1 MNDPHVEVLLYSLI
15 HGKSH
20 DYSKAKQLSIDEP
33 GFQVLVENEEVRF
46 EFKDH
51 YATEKEARK
60 AIKDYIHNWEF
71 DACLKG
77 GSDCFKLEFI
87 KAVRVDRHPTPGV
100 ITADAEHVRVVVS
113 ISEAVGTVGHPKY
126 PSPPSA
132 VNFNDPDVQTMFQ
145 RYMGYRQGNESL
157 AVMANFCL
165 TVLDD
170 MSGQGKNR
178 RKAAAQKYQIQYS
191 VLRRIGELCNN
202 KGGQRGA
209 RKADG
214 VGKDF
219 TTEERTF
226 LEQAIMKII
235 RRAAEKAAN
244 PEDDLPEITL
254 STLSQ
259 K

>member
-1 MNDPHVEVLLYSLI
+1 MNDPHIVALLYRI
-15 HGKSH
+15 EHGNTV
-20 DYSKAKQLSIDEP
+20 DYSEAEPLVQDEP
-33 GFQVLVENEEVRF
+33 LFRLEVKDNQVRF
-46 EFKDH
+46 ELKEH
-51 YATEKEARK
+51 YATEGEARN
-60 AIKDYIHNWEF
+60 AIENFIGNWESHASLERGPDTF
-71 DACLKG
+71 R
-77 GSDCFKLEFI
+77 LEFEKSEI
-87 KAVRVDRHPTPGV
+87 IDRNPIPGKSYLRATASLGPLKASCSLSIVVPNYPTP
-100 ITADAEHVRVVVS
+100 
-113 ISEAVGTVGHPKY
+113 
-126 PSPPSA
+126 PSG
-132 VNFNDPDVQTMFQ
+132 VNFNDPDVQTMYQ
-145 RYMGYRQGNESL
+145 RYIGYRQGKEPL
-157 AVMANFCL
+157 ASMANFCL

-178 RKAAAQKYQIQYS
+178 RKAAAQKYQFQYA

-235 RRAAEKAAN
+235 RRTAKRAAN
-244 PEDDLPEITL
+244 PEEDLPEITL
-254 STLSQ
+254 STLSP